1 MQRFLN
7 TFFTR
12 HPVKTRRALEML
24 PGLVSWSLITFPVWG
39 SFFIPYQLAYFILFF
54 DVYWFYKSFSLAI
67 TSYIAS
73 KKINEAEKVN
83 WEKKAK
89 ILDNYSKMSHI
100 AIIPNYTE
108 KVDKLRIT
116 IKSLAAQTFPVKR
129 IFIVLAMEKR
139 EEDGRKKANE
149 LINEFKNV
157 FGGITATFH
166 PDIAGE
172 VKGKSSNEAYA
183 AKTMYKKLVGGKI
196 INPDFSTISSVDAD
210 SIFDKQYFA
219 YLAYKFLTDEK
230 KYNKFWQSATIYY
243 SNIWKVPAPTRI
255 VSFFGSLWNTAVLIH
270 KNRLIT
276 NATYSTSLKLMKE
289 INFWDTDVI
298 PEDYRIFFKAF
309 YKKFGNV
316 WIDPIFLRTSM
327 DAAQSSGYVKSL
339 KNKYEQERRWAWGAS
354 DDYLFIKWW
363 LTVPNVPFIRKTL
376 MLFPVIRDHFL
387 WPTNWFIITI
397 AANVMPLI
405 NPIFSRT
412 TIGYNLPRLA
422 GFILT
427 SSMISLLGMLIVDIG
442 NRPKNLPGPSK
453 KKQAI
458 FPLEFIL
465 LPFVGFFLSSL
476 PALVSHTQLLLGKR
490 LEYKVTEKI

>member
-1 MQRFLN
+1 MQKMLDKV
-7 TFFTR
+7 FTR
-12 HPVKTRRALEML
+12 YPIKTRRALEIL
-24 PGLVSWSLITFPVWG
+24 PGLVSWLLITFPVWG
-39 SFFIPYQLAYFILFF
+39 SFLIPYQLVYFILFF

-67 TSYIAS
+67 TSYISS
-73 KKINEAEKVN
+73 KKINASEKIDWN
-83 WEKKAK
+83 KKAK
-89 ILDNYSKMSHI
+89 GLDNYQQMTHV

-116 IKSLAAQTFPVKR
+116 IQSLARQTFPAKR
-129 IFIVLAMEKR
+129 IFVVLAMEKR
-139 EEDGRKKANE
+139 EKDGEQKANE
-149 LINEFKNV
+149 LIEEFKDV
-157 FGGITATFH
+157 FGGIFATFH
-166 PDIAGE
+166 PDISGE

-183 AKTMYKKLVGGKI
+183 ARITYKKLVQSKI
-196 INPDFSTISSVDAD
+196 INLDFATISSVDAD

-219 YLAYKFLTDEK
+219 YLTNKFLIDEK
-230 KYNKFWQSATIYY
+230 RYNKFWQSATIYY

-276 NATYSTSLKLMKE
+276 NATYSTSFKLMQE
-289 INFWDTDVI
+289 IGFWDTDVI
-298 PEDYRIFFKAF
+298 PEDYRICFKAF
-309 YKKFGNV
+309 YKKHGNV

-327 DAAQSSGYVKSL
+327 DAAQSSGYMKSL
-339 KNKYEQERRWAWGAS
+339 RNKYEQERRWAWGAS

-376 MLFPVIRDHFL
+376 MLFPVVRDHFL

-405 NPIFSRT
+405 NPVFSRT

-427 SSMISLLGMLIVDIG
+427 SSMFSLLAMLIVDIK
-442 NRPKNLPGPSK
+442 NRPKHLPGPSK
-453 KKQAI
+453 KKQAM

>member
-1 MQRFLN
+1 MHKF
-7 TFFTR
+7 FDKVFTR
-12 HPVKTRRALEML
+12 YPIKTRRALEIL
-24 PGLVSWSLITFPVWG
+24 PGVFSWSLITFPVWG
-39 SFFIPYQLAYFILFF
+39 SLLIPYYLAYFILFF
-54 DVYWFYKSFSLAI
+54 DIYWFYKSFALAI
-67 TSYIAS
+67 TSYISS
-73 KKINEAEKVN
+73 KKIAES
-83 WEKKAK
+83 EKTDWNRKAK
-89 ILDNYSKMSHI
+89 LLENYNKMTHI

-108 KVDKLRIT
+108 KAEKLRIT
-116 IKSLAAQTFPVKR
+116 IESLAKQTFPAKR
-129 IFIVLAMEKR
+129 IYVVLAMEKR
-139 EEDGRKKANE
+139 EKDAKKKADE
-149 LINEFKNV
+149 LINEFKKT
-157 FGGITATFH
+157 FGGIFATFH
-166 PDIAGE
+166 PDIEGE

-183 AKTMYKKLVGGKI
+183 GKTAYKDLVLSGKI
-196 INPDFSTISSVDAD
+196 DLDYSTISSVDAD

-219 YLAYKFLTDEK
+219 YLTYKFLNDPK
-230 KYNKFWQSATIYY
+230 RHNKFWQSATIYY

-255 VSFFGSLWNTAVLIH
+255 ISFFGSLWNTAVLVH

-289 INFWDTDVI
+289 IDFWDTDVI

-309 YKKFGNV
+309 YKKYGNV

-327 DAAQSSGYVKSL
+327 DAAMSSGYVKSL
-339 KNKYEQERRWAWGAS
+339 KNKYDQERRWAWGAS

-363 LTVPNVPFIRKTL
+363 LTVPNVPFVRKTL

-405 NPIFSRT
+405 NPVFSRT
-412 TIGYNLPRLA
+412 TIGYNLPKLA

-427 SSMISLLGMLIVDIG
+427 SSMFSLLAMLIVDVK
-442 NRPKNLPGPSK
+442 NRPSHLPKPSK
-453 KKQAI
+453 KKQFL
-458 FPLEFIL
+458 FPIEFVL
-465 LPFVGFFLSSL
+465 LPIVGFFLSSL

>member
-1 MQRFLN
+1 MQRILER
-7 TFFTR
+7 FFSR
-12 HPVKTRRALEML
+12 YPIKTRRALEML
-24 PGLVSWSLITFPVWG
+24 PGIISWSLITFPVWG
-39 SFFIPYQLAYFILFF
+39 SFFMPYQLAYFILFF
-54 DVYWFYKSFSLAI
+54 DIYWFYKSFSLAI

-73 KKINEAEKVN
+73 RKINKAEKIDWN
-83 WEKKAK
+83 KKAK
-89 ILDNYSKMSHI
+89 ELENYQNVSHI

-108 KVDKLRIT
+108 RVDKLRIT
-116 IKSLAAQTFPVKR
+116 IKSLAEQSFSAKK
-129 IFIVLAMEKR
+129 IFVVLAMEQR
-139 EEDGRKKANE
+139 EKDGKKKADE

-157 FGGITATFH
+157 FGGILATFH

-183 AKTMYKKLVGGKI
+183 AKAAYKKLVGGRMIKEEL
-196 INPDFSTISSVDAD
+196 STISSVDAD

-219 YLAYKFLTDEK
+219 YLTYKFLSDDK

-276 NATYSTSLKLMKE
+276 NATYSTSLRLMKE
-289 INFWDTDVI
+289 IDFWDTDVI
-298 PEDYRIFFKAF
+298 PEDYRICFKAF
-309 YKKFGNV
+309 YKKHGNV

-327 DAAQSSGYVKSL
+327 DAAHSAGYVKSL
-339 KNKYEQERRWAWGAS
+339 RNKYEQERRWAWGAS

-363 LTVPNVPFIRKTL
+363 LTVPGVPFIRKTL
-376 MLFPVIRDHFL
+376 MLFPVVRDHFL
-387 WPTNWFIITI
+387 WPTNWFIVTI

-405 NPIFSRT
+405 NPVFSRT

-427 SSMISLLGMLIVDIG
+427 SSMLSLLAMIIVDAG

>member
-1 MQRFLN
+1 MQKFLDKI
-7 TFFTR
+7 FTR
-12 HPVKTRRALEML
+12 YPVKTKRALEIL
-24 PGLVSWSLITFPVWG
+24 PGAFSWSLITFSVWG
-39 SFFIPYQLAYFILFF
+39 SFIVPYQLAYFILFF
-54 DVYWFYKSFSLAI
+54 DIYWFYKSFSLAI
-67 TSYIAS
+67 TSYIS
-73 KKINEAEKVN
+73 SRKINKTEKIDWN
-83 WEKKAK
+83 KKAK
-89 ILDNYSKMSHI
+89 ELENYEKMTHI

-108 KVDKLRIT
+108 KVEKLRIT
-116 IKSLAAQTFPVKR
+116 INSLAKQTFPTKR
-129 IFIVLAMEKR
+129 IFVVLAMEKR
-139 EEDGRKKANE
+139 EKDAKKKADE

-157 FGGITATFH
+157 FGGIFAAYH
-166 PDIAGE
+166 PDIEGE

-183 AKTMYKKLVGGKI
+183 GKMAYKKLVDGKI
-196 INPDFSTISSVDAD
+196 IDPDFATISSVDAD

-219 YLAYKFLTDEK
+219 YLANSFLTDEK
-230 KYNKFWQSATIYY
+230 KHNKFWQSATVYY
-243 SNIWKVPAPTRI
+243 SNIWKVPAPTRV

-289 INFWDTDVI
+289 IGFWDTDVI

-309 YKKFGNV
+309 YKKSGNV
-316 WIDPIFLRTSM
+316 WADPIFLRTSM
-327 DAAQSSGYVKSL
+327 DAAQSPGYINSL
-339 KNKYEQERRWAWGAS
+339 KNKYEQEKRWAWGAS

-376 MLFPVIRDHFL
+376 MIFPVVRDHFL

-397 AANVMPLI
+397 AANIMPLI
-405 NPIFSRT
+405 NPVFSRT
-412 TIGYNLPRLA
+412 TLGYNLPKLA

-427 SSMISLLGMLIVDIG
+427 SCMLSLLAMLIVDIK

-453 KKQAI
+453 KNQAL
-458 FPLEFIL
+458 FPVEFVL
-465 LPFVGFFLSSL
+465 LPIVGFFFSSL